1 MRYLPGLS
9 ALLAAG
15 SLVVS
20 TEGEAQTRR
29 VLVNS
34 VRLPDAEVQG
44 LERQYR
50 ISLAD
55 GDYWYDKS
63 SGAWGK
69 RGGPTVGFTLPGLQ
83 VGGPLRADAS
93 AGNTGVFINGRQLHQ
108 NDVMALMQLGPVYQG
123 RYWMDGQG
131 YFGVE
136 GGPALGNLWL
146 LARAAGRGAGGAQT
160 SYTRSGAM
168 FGSDGNGC
176 LVFNDPSSGTSY
188 TGSGC

>member
-1 MRYLPGLS
+1 MRCLIGFS
-9 ALLAAG
+9 ALLVAG
-15 SLVVS
+15 SMLAPHQVA
-20 TEGEAQTRR
+20 AQSRR
-29 VLVNS
+29 VLINA

-50 ISLAD
+50 VSLPD
-55 GDYWYDKS
+55 GDYWYDRS
-63 SGAWGK
+63 SGAWGL
-69 RGGPTVGFTLPGLQ
+69 RGGPTVGFTVAGLQ
-83 VGGPLRADAS
+83 VGGRLRADAS
-93 AGNTGVFINGRQLHQ
+93 AGNTGVFINGRELHQ
-108 NDVMALMQLGPVYQG
+108 YDVMALMQLGPVYRG

-146 LARAAGRGAGGAQT
+146 LARAAGRGNGGAQT
-160 SYTRSGAM
+160 TYTRSGSM

-176 LVFNDPSSGTSY
+176 LVFNDPGSGTSY

>member
-1 MRYLPGLS
+1 MRYLIGYS
-9 ALLAAG
+9 ALIIAG
-15 SLVVS
+15 SVLGPSHVS
-20 TEGEAQTRR
+20 AQGRR
-29 VLVNS
+29 VVVNA

-55 GDYWYDKS
+55 GDYWYDKR
-63 SGAWGK
+63 SGAWGM
-69 RGGPTVGFTLPGLQ
+69 RRGPTVGFTVPGLQ
-83 VGGPLRADAS
+83 LGGQLRADAS
-93 AGNTGVFINGRQLHQ
+93 AGNTGVFINGRELHQ
-108 NDVMALMQLGPVYQG
+108 NDVIALMQLGPVYQG
-123 RYWMDGQG
+123 RYWVDGQG

-146 LARAAGRGAGGAQT
+146 LARAAQRSGGAQT
-160 SYTRSGAM
+160 TYTRSGSM

-176 LVFNDPSSGTSY
+176 LVFNDPGSGTSY